1 VGDRAFVV
9 ESQDELATRYEIGM
23 GDLRLVLGDLVLVE
37 SAEVEV
43 AVGAGELVLIVPE
56 AVPVSIEATVG
67 AGEIEM
73 FGETVD
79 GFSVVERHVSPG
91 FDEAPATLTLD
102 LDVAAGRIE
111 VRR

>member
-1 VGDRAFVV
+1 
-9 ESQDELATRYEIGM
+9 
-23 GDLRLVLGDLVLVE
+23 
-37 SAEVEV
+37 
-43 AVGAGELVLIVPE
+43 
-56 AVPVSIEATVG
+56 
-67 AGEIEM
+67 M